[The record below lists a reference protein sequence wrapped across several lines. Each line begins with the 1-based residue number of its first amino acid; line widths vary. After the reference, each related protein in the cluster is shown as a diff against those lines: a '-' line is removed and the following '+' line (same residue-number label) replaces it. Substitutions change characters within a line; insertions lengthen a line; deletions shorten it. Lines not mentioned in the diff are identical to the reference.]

1 MRRIRRTVG
10 ILLTMILMIMVLAG
24 CGDTGNQAGSS
35 TNPPKQDSA
44 KADSGQAGS
53 DDQDAQAQDTPA
65 APQQMQK
72 ITIGVIDGSLAGSIV
87 WCAQQEGIFEKY
99 GIEVEAQT
107 FTNGMVMLE
116 AIDNIDVA
124 LTGIGG
130 ILAGTINYDTQII
143 SVIAPDSGT
152 QYLFVRPDGAIAAAG
167 QGHNTLNPEI
177 YGDAESWKGAQVL
190 STSGNVLQY
199 LLMNVLDGFGLTL
212 DDVQVTWM
220 DMPTC
225 NASFLAGEGD
235 AATVTG
241 SVSYAED
248 KADYVVAAT
257 GPMCDLGLTTCM
269 LADPAKIEAKETH
282 DAMVTF
288 LKACFESV
296 EWMRDNANAAQAHM
310 IDWCEYCGQECTPQL
325 AKLYLAADPNYT
337 LEEVYTMM
345 HETSSEGDYSVVEE
359 RLLKIL
365 DFYVQCENY
374 VESDKDKFLDHK
386 FTTSIIDEVYESK

>member
-1 MRRIRRTVG
+1 MRKIKKG
-10 ILLTMILMIMVLAG
+10 ISILLAMVLMTMVFAG
-24 CGDTGNQAGSS
+24 CGDAEDNSGTAA
-35 TNPPKQDSA
+35 NPPKQDSVQ
-44 KADSGQAGS
+44 ADSAQGDSGEQDS
-53 DDQDAQAQDTPA
+53 QEQDAPA
-65 APQQMQK
+65 VPQQTQK
-72 ITIGVIDGSLAGSIV
+72 ITIGVIDGSLAGGIV

-99 GIEVEAQT
+99 GIEVETQT

-130 ILAGTINYDTQII
+130 ILAGTINYDAQII

-269 LADPAKIEAKETH
+269 LADPAKIEAPETH

-296 EWMRDNANAAQAHM
+296 DWMHANTDAAEAHM
-310 IDWCEYCGQECTPQL
+310 IDWCEYCGQECTPEL

-337 LEEVYTMM
+337 LDEVYAMM
-345 HETSSEGDYSVVEE
+345 HETSSEGDYTVVEE
-359 RLLKIL
+359 QLLRIL

-374 VESDKDKFLDHK
+374 VESDKEKFLDHK
-386 FTTSIIDEVYESK
+386 LTTSIIDEVYESK

>member
-1 MRRIRRTVG
+1 MRKIKRAIS
-10 ILLTMILMIMVLAG
+10 ILLTMILMTMVFAG
-24 CGDTGNQAGSS
+24 CGDTGDVSDSS
-35 TNPPKQDSA
+35 ANAPKEDSAQVDSDQEDADKQDASA
-44 KADSGQAGS
+44 
-53 DDQDAQAQDTPA
+53 T
-65 APQQMQK
+65 PQQTQK
-72 ITIGVIDGSLAGSIV
+72 ITIGVIDGSLAGGIV

-99 GIEVEAQT
+99 GIEVETQT

-130 ILAGTINYDTQII
+130 ILAGTINYDAQII

-167 QGHNTLNPEI
+167 QGHNTLSPEI

-199 LLMNVLDGFGLTL
+199 LLMNALDGFGLTL

-269 LADPAKIEAKETH
+269 LAEPAKIEAPETH

-296 EWMRDNANAAQAHM
+296 DWMQDNIDAAEAHM
-310 IDWCEYCGQECTPQL
+310 IDWCEYCGQECTPEL
-325 AKLYLAADPNYT
+325 AKVYLAADPNYT
-337 LEEVYTMM
+337 LEEVYAMM
-345 HETSSEGDYSVVEE
+345 HEKSSQGDYSVVEE

-365 DFYVQCENY
+365 DFYVACENY
-374 VESDKDKFLDHK
+374 VESDKDKFLDNK
-386 FTTSIIDEVYESK
+386 LTTSIIDEVYESK